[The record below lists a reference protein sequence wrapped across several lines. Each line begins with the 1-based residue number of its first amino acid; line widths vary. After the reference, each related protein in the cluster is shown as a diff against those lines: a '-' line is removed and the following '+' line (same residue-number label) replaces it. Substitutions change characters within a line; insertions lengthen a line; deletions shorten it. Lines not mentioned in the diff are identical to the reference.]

1 LANPRATVK
10 PSTKLSPAD
19 IAERLKAL
27 PSWRLEAG
35 AIVRDFATDGWPTTL
50 MLVNAIGFFAEAA
63 DHHPDL
69 AVSWGKVQVKL
80 STHSAGGVTASD
92 MELATL
98 IEQTALWRP
107 AGKSALRGTTK
118 KFVGP

>member
-1 LANPRATVK
+1 VK
-10 PSTKLSPAD
+10 PSTTKLSPAE
-19 IAERLKAL
+19 IAEQLKTL
-27 PSWRLEAG
+27 PSWRLDSG
-35 AIVRDFATDGWPTTL
+35 AIVREYATDGWPTTL

-80 STHSAGGVTASD
+80 WTHSAGGVTASD
-92 MELATL
+92 VELARL

-107 AGKSALRGTTK
+107 QPGASVLRGTTK

>member
-1 LANPRATVK
+1 VK
-10 PSTKLSPAD
+10 TSTKLSPAEISD
-19 IAERLKAL
+19 RLKAL
-27 PSWRLEAG
+27 PGWRLEGG
-35 AIVRDFATDGWPTTL
+35 AIVREYQTDGWPTTL
-50 MLVNAIGFFAEAA
+50 MLVNAVGFFAEAA

-80 STHSAGGVTASD
+80 WTHSAGGVTASD
-92 MELATL
+92 MELAQL

-107 AGKSALRGTTK
+107 KPGSSVLRGTSK

>member
-1 LANPRATVK
+1 MK
-10 PSTKLSPAD
+10 PSTKLSPSEITD
-19 IAERLKAL
+19 RLKDL
-27 PSWRLEAG
+27 PGWRLDNG
-35 AIVRDFATDGWPTTL
+35 AIVRDYQTDGWPTTL

-80 STHSAGGVTASD
+80 WTHSAGGVTASD
-92 MELATL
+92 MELAQL

-107 AGKSALRGTTK
+107 QPGASALRGTTK

>member
-1 LANPRATVK
+1 MKT
-10 PSTKLSPAD
+10 STKLSPAEISD
-19 IAERLKAL
+19 RLKTL
-27 PSWRLEAG
+27 PGWRLEDG
-35 AIVRDFATDGWPTTL
+35 AIVRDYPTDGWPTTL

-80 STHSAGGVTASD
+80 WTHSAGGVTASD
-92 MELATL
+92 VELAQL

-107 AGKSALRGTTK
+107 KTGVSALRGTTK
-118 KFVGP
+118 KLVGP

>member
-1 LANPRATVK
+1 VK
-10 PSTKLSPAD
+10 PSTKLSPAE
-19 IAERLKAL
+19 IADRLKSL
-27 PSWRLEAG
+27 SGWRLENG
-35 AIVRDFATDGWPTTL
+35 AIVRDYVTDGWPTTL
-50 MLVNAIGFFAEAA
+50 MLVNAIGFLAEAA

-69 AVSWGKVQVKL
+69 GVSWGKVQVKL

-107 AGKSALRGTTK
+107 QAGSALRGTTK
-118 KFVGP
+118 KFVGS